1 MSIHLPQNISVASA
15 TLPQT
20 YEAAKQALASCADID
35 ECVDWADK
43 AQALASYAKQADDDA
58 LQKLAVRIQARA
70 VRRCGEL
77 LKQFDAKGRNQ
88 HTGEDV
94 EGTHNTLSRREAA
107 QQAGMSLHQQ
117 TQAVRVAT
125 IPEPEFEAAVESDE
139 KVTVT
144 RLAEKGKKPRP
155 VGATDKDPDQ
165 FAAATYTVGA
175 MRRFAEKCQAHAPA
189 YIAGGVMD
197 HEVEEARQLVSSI
210 DAWLDQFVVNL
221 KG

>member
-15 TLPQT
+15 KLPQT

-77 LKQFDAKGRNQ
+77 LKQFDARPKNAEKQSVGA
-88 HTGEDV
+88 HT
-94 EGTHNTLSRREAA
+94 LFSRREIAD
-107 QQAGMSLHQQ
+107 QAGMSKHQQ
-117 TQAVRVAT
+117 TTAVRVAS

-144 RLAEKGKKPRP
+144 QLAERGKKTRL
-155 VGATDKDPDQ
+155 VGEVDKDPDQ
-165 FAAATYTVGA
+165 FAAATFTVGA
-175 MRRFAEKCQAHAPA
+175 MRRFAEKCQAHTAA
-189 YIAGGVMD
+189 YIAGGVME
-197 HEVEEARQLVSSI
+197 HEVEAARQLVSSI